1 MEVSLYTKNN
11 CGMCKNTKRYLQMI
25 GVPFV
30 EKNIE
35 ENEVYM
41 DEARE
46 TGFTALPIVKT
57 AEEVFSGHQPT
68 KLEELFGSL

>member
-1 MEVSLYTKNN
+1 
-11 CGMCKNTKRYLQMI
+11 MCKNTKRYLQMI

-57 AEEVFSGHQPT
+57 AEEVFSGHQPA

>member
-57 AEEVFSGHQPT
+57 AEEVFSGHQPA